1 MLVVE
6 EGMEGWEVGLL
17 SFGMFTVGV
26 LTAGG
31 AFGVYVRRKK
41 QDSPL
46 VTGDHLQSNFNPGA
60 AKPV

>member
-1 MLVVE
+1 
-6 EGMEGWEVGLL
+6 MEGWEVGLL

-26 LTAGG
+26 LIAGG
-31 AFGVYVRRKK
+31 ASAAYVRRKM